1 MAVGGAA
8 EALGGGAHIGA
19 GNDPAHAVV
28 APQDLAGLVAGI
40 VQLLQGDQLLM
51 GRHLEHR
58 VGGGIDDPLAG
69 IQLLLA
75 VIPDHIGAGIGLV
88 AQPAPAGGLLKGIQ
102 HLLGEALRVGGQ
114 GLGRD
119 HTGNFPVADG
129 GILAHGAFR
138 QPGIGPCG
146 GLHPGQ
152 TLHSVNVAKTRG
164 DHIGNVQL
172 PGGGAGSQGIDIPIS
187 KGFAV
192 RHGADAEGIQ
202 NN

>member
-1 MAVGGAA
+1 MVT
-8 EALGGGAHIGA
+8 
-19 GNDPAHAVV
+19 
-28 APQDLAGLVAGI
+28 PQNLASLVTGI
-40 VQLLQGDQLLM
+40 VQLLQRDQLLM

-75 VIPDHIGAGIGLV
+75 VIPNHIGAGIGLV
-88 AQPAPAGGLLKGIQ
+88 AQPAPAGGLGKGIQ

-119 HTGNFPVADG
+119 HTGNLPVADG
-129 GILAHGAFR
+129 GVLAHGAFR
-138 QPGIGPCG
+138 QPGIGSCG
-146 GLHPGQ
+146 GIHPGQ
-152 TLHSVNVAKTRG
+152 TLHPVNVAQTRG

-172 PGGGAGSQGIDIPIS
+172 PGGCTGSQGVNVPIS

-192 RHGADAEGIQ
+192 RHGTDAEGIQ